1 MVWFVPFAIS
11 IFVISIR
18 ERHPGAYAR
27 RATFA
32 LVLLASVLTSA
43 AAQGGF
49 NANTYYQQC
58 LRFEA
63 GGDLETARQS
73 CLNALNIRAEFSAAT
88 LALARIELGLGR
100 LGEAKARLLELSR
113 SAAQSAEAALLLA
126 EIALEEGGLN
136 EAEAYLERAQR
147 DSRAGQSLEARQHF
161 LSGQLAQARRR
172 SADALAY
179 FQSAVEAEP
188 QNMTYRLAFARLQL
202 GRGDAAAAVQTLQS
216 ASGRSADL
224 LSLLAQ
230 AQWLEGDLTGAAR
243 NFEAAVAARGFTDS
257 DRAARDLRNLVLV
270 YYGQGDVQ
278 RGELALKTA
287 LRRGDLRETVLG
299 QSTLWLV
306 GFVVLLA
313 LHLMGESRVEQT
325 SSLEPTQHP
334 EPWTVGQVYRV
345 LFVALIAALS
355 LVILYGYI
363 RYENLLALLTP
374 LQSAEMRALF
384 LAALALLL
392 AGLSLW
398 RVTVNGW
405 QPVKTLLG
413 PPSQALL
420 GVGLGGLL
428 LAGTFG
434 FQAYAAGAFWD
445 GLYPAN
451 VPLFPAL
458 IAVLALPFAELFFRA
473 FAIPSLERRYTP
485 FYGVAISSVLYAL
498 VLGTPLLLLF
508 IVGTVLGVV
517 YWHTKSGFTPLL
529 AQLTFN
535 VGLLLSASGLLT
547 PFF

>member
-1 MVWFVPFAIS
+1 M
-11 IFVISIR
+11 
-18 ERHPGAYAR
+18 
-27 RATFA
+27 
-32 LVLLASVLTSA
+32 
-43 AAQGGF
+43 
-49 NANTYYQQC
+49 
-58 LRFEA
+58 
-63 GGDLETARQS
+63 
-73 CLNALNIRAEFSAAT
+73 
-88 LALARIELGLGR
+88 
-100 LGEAKARLLELSR
+100 
-113 SAAQSAEAALLLA
+113 
-126 EIALEEGGLN
+126 
-136 EAEAYLERAQR
+136 
-147 DSRAGQSLEARQHF
+147 
-161 LSGQLAQARRR
+161 
-172 SADALAY
+172 
-179 FQSAVEAEP
+179 
-188 QNMTYRLAFARLQL
+188 
-202 GRGDAAAAVQTLQS
+202 
-216 ASGRSADL
+216 
-224 LSLLAQ
+224 
-230 AQWLEGDLTGAAR
+230 
-243 NFEAAVAARGFTDS
+243 
-257 DRAARDLRNLVLV
+257 
-270 YYGQGDVQ
+270 
-278 RGELALKTA
+278 
-287 LRRGDLRETVLG
+287 
-299 QSTLWLV
+299 
-306 GFVVLLA
+306 
-313 LHLMGESRVEQT
+313 
-325 SSLEPTQHP
+325 EPTQHP

-345 LFVALIAALS
+345 LFVAFIAALS

-405 QPVKTLLG
+405 QPAKTLLG

-420 GVGLGGLL
+420 GVGLGALL

-434 FQAYAAGAFWD
+434 FQAYAAGALWD

-547 PFF
+547 SLF

>member
-1 MVWFVPFAIS
+1 MFWLVPL
-11 IFVISIR
+11 VISIG
-18 ERHPGAYAR
+18 ERLGARCAL
-27 RATFA
+27 ATFA
-32 LVLLASVLTSA
+32 LALLAPTLSSA
-43 AAQGGF
+43 TAQGGF

-73 CLNALNIRAEFSAAT
+73 CLNALNIRAEFGAAT
-88 LALARIELGLGR
+88 LALARIELGLGK
-100 LGEAKARLLELSR
+100 LGEAKARLSALSR
-113 SAAQSAEAALLLA
+113 NASQSAEASLLLA
-126 EIALEEGGLN
+126 EIALGEGDLS
-136 EAEAYLERAQR
+136 EAETYLRRVQR
-147 DSRAGQSLEARQHF
+147 GSQVSSPLEARRHF

-172 SADALAY
+172 SADALAH
-179 FQSAVEAEP
+179 FQNAVQAEP
-188 QNMTYRLAFARLQL
+188 RNTAYRLALAQAQL
-202 GRGDAAAAVQTLQS
+202 GRGDAAAAAQTLQS
-216 ASGRSADL
+216 ASERSADL

-230 AQWLEGDLTGAAR
+230 AQWLEGDLAGAAR
-243 NFEAAVAARGFTDS
+243 NFEAAVAARGFTEGDKT
-257 DRAARDLRNLVLV
+257 ARDLRNLVLV

-278 RGELALKTA
+278 RGELALETA

-306 GFVVLLA
+306 GFVILLA

-345 LFVALIAALS
+345 LFLALISAFG
-355 LVILYGYI
+355 LVVLYGYM

-398 RVTVNGW
+398 RVTLNGW

-413 PPSQALL
+413 SPSQAIL

-434 FQAYAAGAFWD
+434 FQAYAAGTLWD

-451 VPLFPAL
+451 VPLLPAL
-458 IAVLALPFAELFFRA
+458 VAVLALPFAELFFRA

-508 IVGTVLGVV
+508 VVGVVLGVV
-517 YWHTKSGFTPLL
+517 YWYTKSGFTPLL
-529 AQLTFN
+529 TQLTFN
-535 VGLLLSASGLLT
+535 VGLLLSASGLLAS
-547 PFF
+547 FF